1 MLPAG
6 SINREELRG
15 ESVFNFVTVKDKA
28 EEVEGRINGVLA
40 SSLARSLVG
49 SDTLAQAP
57 ATWGS

>member
-40 SSLARSLVG
+40 SSLARSL
-49 SDTLAQAP
+49 DLTR
-57 ATWGS
+57 